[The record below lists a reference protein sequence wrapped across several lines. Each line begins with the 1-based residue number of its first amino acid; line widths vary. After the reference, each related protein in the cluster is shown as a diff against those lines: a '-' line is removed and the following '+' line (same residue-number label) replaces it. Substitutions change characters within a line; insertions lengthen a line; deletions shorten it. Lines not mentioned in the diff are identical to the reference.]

1 MGNYKINGSG
11 NYMEN
16 KEIQKRRMM
25 GYFLEATKSI
35 IETEGISAVTIRKV
49 ASIAGYNS
57 ATVYNYFENLNHLIF
72 FASLKYLK
80 DYAEALPKYT
90 EKSKDSFENYINV
103 WKCFSYYSYLR
114 PEIYMLIFFSGF
126 SHATVNSSIKTY
138 YSIFPEEMGEETK
151 KFLPMLLEDNINV
164 RDYNT
169 LKAAAVE
176 GFFKEEDLQEI
187 NEMNVL
193 IYEGMLSRL
202 LSGKNDYTVET
213 AVDKTLTYIER
224 TLKAYRIDII

>member
-1 MGNYKINGSG
+1 
-11 NYMEN
+11 
-16 KEIQKRRMM
+16 M
-25 GYFLEATKSI
+25 GYFLEATHTI
-35 IETEGISAVTIRKV
+35 METEGISAVSIRKV
-49 ASIAGYNS
+49 ASMAGFNG

-90 EKSKDSFENYINV
+90 MESKNSFENYINV

-114 PEIYMLIFFSGF
+114 PEIYNLIFFTGF
-126 SHATVNSSIKTY
+126 SHDTVNSSIRTY
-138 YSIFPEEMGEETK
+138 YSIFPEEIGDETK

-176 GFFKEEDLQEI
+176 GFFKEEDLHEI

-202 LSGKNDYTVET
+202 LSGKNDYTVEV
-213 AVDKTLTYIER
+213 AVKKTMTYIER
-224 TLKAYRIDII
+224 TLAAYRIDI